1 MLSIDVRT
9 FQRRLK
15 HFRELDSPIYH
26 KPKRIRTSL
35 KGETITKD
43 LTDYG
48 KEVGDLL
55 PVGGIV
61 KLPSYYKKQ
70 VYEKLYPNKEISL
83 SHFNYVWLKKLQ
95 YIKNLKCTRFATC
108 RKCGIYNAKLKK
120 LEDEEQKQY
129 IRGLKKQHI
138 QMTLVERKHYH
149 NIRTLG
155 VENSSQVLTMIVD
168 GMDQSKT
175 IIPHTSKPTKLL
187 ENKNRLQTFITGI
200 LVHNQ
205 MPYSMAYISPPS
217 IAHDSNCV
225 LTCIIKGLIQVQK
238 HYLLEAISEAK
249 QSYESDGTILYDS
262 RNNTDQGK
270 RFISLSQILSQK
282 SIPVTDNSQIESKSN
297 NNEVGSNEIGSN
309 EVGNNEESDNEED
322 NNEEEDEQ
330 VQDDYILQN
339 KRDEEEYNKFSEN
352 SRKLISDVK
361 RKGLLPPILYIQ
373 MDNCARENK
382 NQYVLGVLG
391 YLLHLKIFEHVY
403 ISFLPVGH
411 THEDVDQ
418 MFSCFSRYL
427 KTHDAITP
435 RELAKVIKD
444 SYTYKQTKLNPIV
457 EWIHEVAALK
467 EWISPYV
474 STKKIKLSKYL
485 GIWINLNSLGQVQ
498 LKYKYKNADHWWL
511 PLDHGVV
518 IMKHFPTKLPCMAPN
533 RLFDQDGLINCIQ
546 SLRKDDVGFLN
557 QQDFDEWLGFIG
569 LMQSKKPQCSQ
580 CLNLVENLSEN
591 QVNNKM
597 PSPERKSK
605 SRRSGT
611 IRSNI
616 YTHLNPEIEDFNSQH
631 TKCRLLNLLYENN
644 FSETKLDL
652 NSIPSS
658 PLSHNSSQQS
668 FYGYSLPQSPLSPL
682 SSSQSSQS
690 SSQSSSPG
698 FPLSP
703 WSSSQSSLSESSSS
717 YCSLLDL
724 WSPHTSLSVD
734 EVCSPLLLPVV
745 PIEQNNL
752 FLIGGSPFN
761 HVHYQRSMIC
771 RDVVVLLSTKYN
783 MNHPFHVGLLHSL
796 NLDIDEIRFR
806 WYRRDILSDKYTLT
820 NNIDLYRIKEV
831 KIQVFG
837 SHRQM
842 FNSTSQLKK
851 HIIDRLN
858 QVVQGL

>member
-26 KPKRIRTSL
+26 KSKRIRSSS

-297 NNEVGSNEIGSN
+297 NNEVGSDEIGNNEVGSNEIGSN

-498 LKYKYKNADHWWL
+498 LKYKYKNADHWC
-511 PLDHGVV
+511 GNYET
-518 IMKHFPTKLPCMAPN
+518 FS
-533 RLFDQDGLINCIQ
+533 DQA
-546 SLRKDDVGFLN
+546 S
-557 QQDFDEWLGFIG
+557 
-569 LMQSKKPQCSQ
+569 MY
-580 CLNLVENLSEN
+580 
-591 QVNNKM
+591 
-597 PSPERKSK
+597 
-605 SRRSGT
+605 GT
-611 IRSNI
+611 
-616 YTHLNPEIEDFNSQH
+616 
-631 TKCRLLNLLYENN
+631 
-644 FSETKLDL
+644 
-652 NSIPSS
+652 
-658 PLSHNSSQQS
+658 
-668 FYGYSLPQSPLSPL
+668 
-682 SSSQSSQS
+682 
-690 SSQSSSPG
+690 
-698 FPLSP
+698 
-703 WSSSQSSLSESSSS
+703 
-717 YCSLLDL
+717 
-724 WSPHTSLSVD
+724 
-734 EVCSPLLLPVV
+734 
-745 PIEQNNL
+745 
-752 FLIGGSPFN
+752 
-761 HVHYQRSMIC
+761 
-771 RDVVVLLSTKYN
+771 
-783 MNHPFHVGLLHSL
+783 
-796 NLDIDEIRFR
+796 
-806 WYRRDILSDKYTLT
+806 
-820 NNIDLYRIKEV
+820 
-831 KIQVFG
+831 
-837 SHRQM
+837 
-842 FNSTSQLKK
+842 
-851 HIIDRLN
+851 
-858 QVVQGL
+858 